1 MRIISGAFKGRS
13 LNFLKNSNTRPLK
26 DNVRENIFNI
36 LLHSNRLKIE
46 IENSNVLD
54 LYCGIGSFGIE
65 CLSRGAERV
74 TFIDQDLK
82 ASNILKQNLGKLSIL
97 NKSKILLSKIEDILI
112 NDMNDKFNIFFLDPP
127 FIDLNY
133 LNNLKIIKE
142 KKIFCKNH
150 VVIAHREK
158 GSKDKLKD
166 FLEIIENKQYGRSK
180 IFFGIFK

>member
-13 LNFLKNSNTRPLK
+13 LKFLKNSNTRPLK

-36 LLHSNRLKIE
+36 LLHSNKFKIE

-65 CLSRGAERV
+65 CLSRGAEQV

-112 NDMNDKFNIFFLDPP
+112 KDMNDKFNIFFLDPP

>member
-13 LNFLKNSNTRPLK
+13 LKFLKNSNTRPLK

-36 LLHSNRLKIE
+36 LLHSNKFKIE

-65 CLSRGAERV
+65 CLSRGAEQV

-97 NKSKILLSKIEDILI
+97 NKSKILLSKIEDVLI
-112 NDMNDKFNIFFLDPP
+112 KDMKDKFDIFFWTHL
-127 FIDLNY
+127 L
-133 LNNLKIIKE
+133 
-142 KKIFCKNH
+142 
-150 VVIAHREK
+150 
-158 GSKDKLKD
+158 
-166 FLEIIENKQYGRSK
+166 
-180 IFFGIFK
+180 

>member
-97 NKSKILLSKIEDILI
+97 NKSKILLSKIEDVLI
-112 NDMNDKFNIFFLDPP
+112 KDVKDKFDIFFWTHL
-127 FIDLNY
+127 L
-133 LNNLKIIKE
+133 
-142 KKIFCKNH
+142 
-150 VVIAHREK
+150 
-158 GSKDKLKD
+158 
-166 FLEIIENKQYGRSK
+166 
-180 IFFGIFK
+180 

>member
-97 NKSKILLSKIEDILI
+97 NKSKILLSKIEDVLI
-112 NDMNDKFNIFFLDPP
+112 KDMKDKFDIFFLDPP

-133 LNNLKIIKE
+133 LHNLKIIKE
-142 KKIFCKNH
+142 KKIFSKNH
-150 VVIAHREK
+150 VVIVHREK
-158 GSKDKLKD
+158 NSKDELKD
-166 FLEIIENKQYGRSK
+166 PLEIIEAKQYGRSK
-180 IFFGIFK
+180 ILFGVFK